1 MEPKELA
8 DPIESARQIIEE
20 TSVNLFLTGKA
31 GTGKTTFLQSLSR
44 DTSKRHVVL
53 APTGVAAINAGGVTI
68 HSFFQLSFAPFI
80 PGRGFAN
87 SGKERYQKF
96 SKTKL
101 KLIRTLDLIII
112 DEISMVR
119 PDLLDAVDS
128 VLRRLRNPLKPFGG
142 VQLLLIGD
150 LRQLAPVAQD
160 EEWQY
165 LKEYYPSPYFFE
177 SHALREAG
185 FLMVELK
192 KVYRQSDRRFIG
204 ILNSIRDN
212 RADRNTLADLNS
224 RADLSLIKG
233 DEDDYIRLTTHNYRA
248 DRINNERLGALSGTP
263 VTFRAEIKDDFPES
277 AYPADP
283 ELTLKVGAKV
293 MFIKNDVSGN
303 HEYYNGL
310 LGHIVDLSDS
320 QVVVRPVGKET
331 DIKVGRVAWE
341 RIKYTVN
348 KDGEIVETPEG
359 TFSQIPLRLAWSITI
374 HKSQGLTFE
383 KAIIDA
389 ARSFAPGQTYVA
401 LSRCR
406 SLDGLILDAPLSP
419 SAIRTDPAVNSF
431 IELHPRVEGSAEELD
446 HFKEAYLAEVLF
458 ELFDFRIIDEE
469 IDTYYRAAATVLGR
483 EHPDFV
489 DKISDAMKQFQL
501 NVTDVAAK
509 LHSLFRS
516 GLPRRH
522 EEAVAEVLRQKISG
536 GAGYFIPRLDELLKL
551 IQATPLSI
559 RNKAM
564 KARMETASNTLFE
577 SLKIKLRLLEH
588 FRQNEFE
595 PAEYLKLKTRILLDK
610 KS

>member
-31 GTGKTTFLQSLSR
+31 GTGKTTFLQSFSR

-233 DEDDYIRLTTHNYRA
+233 NGDDYIRLTTHNYRA

-293 MFIKNDVSGN
+293 MFIKNDISGN

-489 DKISDAMKQFQL
+489 DKISVAMKQFQL
-501 NVTDVAAK
+501 NITDVAAK

-577 SLKIKLRLLEH
+577 SLKIKLRLLDH